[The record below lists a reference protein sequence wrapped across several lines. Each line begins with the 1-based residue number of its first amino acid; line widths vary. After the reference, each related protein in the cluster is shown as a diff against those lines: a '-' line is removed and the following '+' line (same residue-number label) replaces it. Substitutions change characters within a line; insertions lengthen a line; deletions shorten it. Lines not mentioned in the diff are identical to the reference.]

1 MKLSIVT
8 PLYRSAPYI
17 AEFHRRTS
25 VVATA
30 LAGDDYEIIMVNDG
44 SPDDGLDIAV
54 ALSDTDP
61 HVVVVDLSRNFG
73 HHKAIMTGL
82 ATAVGDLVFLIDSD
96 LEEEPEWLL
105 HFEKQMR
112 AEASDMVYGVQA
124 TRKGDWFERH
134 TGAIFY
140 RLFRCVTGTNQPDN
154 VVTARIMSRRYVNA
168 LLTHRERELNII
180 GLWIITGFKQSH
192 QTVKKHATSPT
203 TYSLARKLDNF
214 VNAVTSFSNLPL
226 FFTFYSGLVISAS
239 AGLFI
244 CYLLF
249 VHLFGSPPSGYTSIV
264 ASIWLFSGFI
274 VLFTGMQAIY
284 IGKIFSEVKQ
294 RPYTI
299 VRHVYRHPR
308 AKRAGWRRAVRREIP
323 VEFYDESESVVAMKS
338 DAGKIA
344 GPVWGLLEGRDRDTL
359 L

>member
-8 PLYRSAPYI
+8 SLYYSAPYI
-17 AEFHRRTS
+17 AEFHRRAS
-25 VVATA
+25 AAATA
-30 LAGDDYEIIMVNDG
+30 LAGDDYEIVMVNDG
-44 SPDDGLDIAV
+44 SPDNGLDIAV
-54 ALSDTDP
+54 GLSDIDP

-82 ATAVGDLVFLIDSD
+82 AAAVGDLVFLIDSD

-105 HFEKQMR
+105 RFERQMR
-112 AEASDMVYGVQA
+112 VEASDMVYGVQA

-140 RLFRCVTGTNQPDN
+140 RLFRFATGVDQPDN
-154 VVTARIMSRRYVNA
+154 VVTARIMSRRYINA

-180 GLWIITGFKQSH
+180 GLWIITGFKQSY
-192 QTVKKHATSPT
+192 QTVKKHASSPT

-226 FFTFYSGLVISAS
+226 FFTFYSGLAISAS

-249 VHLFGSPPSGYTSIV
+249 IYLFGSPPSGYTSII

-274 VLFTGMQAIY
+274 VLFTGVQAIY

-294 RPYTI
+294 RPYSI
-299 VRHVYRHPR
+299 VRHIYRHPR
-308 AKRAGWRRAVRREIP
+308 GKRPGLRRPMRHETPA
-323 VEFYDESESVVAMKS
+323 EFYHESEAV
-338 DAGKIA
+338 
-344 GPVWGLLEGRDRDTL
+344 
-359 L
+359 